1 MINILVVGSGNIG
14 SRHIQGLVKSNKKKF
29 IHIVETS
36 YKSKIN
42 TIKRIKDINSNFNN
56 YKFYENIPIINK
68 KLNLIII
75 STKSGPRLKIL
86 KKILSTCTFENI
98 ILEKICFK
106 NIKEFLE
113 ADKLLRLNKKVAYI
127 NFSRREFKFYKEL
140 KKKLNF
146 KKTIFFQ
153 VSGNFNL
160 GSNLVHFL
168 DLLDFLNI
176 KFNIKNLTTS
186 NIKYKILDSKYLN
199 ISGNI
204 FIQSAN
210 GVYFNFCDNNKI
222 KDCIIKIVTEENF
235 LEINETMQ
243 TCEIQSRK
251 NKINLDYKYEHISDN
266 SKVYV
271 KKGKFIKNIDIN
283 LNTIHQSLDIHKKLF
298 QIMKRVYKE
307 NNINK
312 KYIIT

>member
-1 MINILVVGSGNIG
+1 MINILVVGSGNVG
-14 SRHIQGLVKSNKKKF
+14 SRHIQGLVKHNKKKF

-42 TIKRIKDINSNFNN
+42 TIKRIKDINSNFHD
-56 YKFYENIPIINK
+56 YKFYKNIPIINK

-75 STKSGPRLKIL
+75 STKSGPRLTIL
-86 KKILSTCTFENI
+86 KKILSVCNFENI

-106 NIKEFLE
+106 NIKEFFD
-113 ADKLLRLNKKVAYI
+113 ANKLLKLNKKVAYI
-127 NFSRREFKFYKEL
+127 NFVRREFKFYKKL
-140 KKKLNF
+140 KKKINF

-153 VSGNFNL
+153 ISGNFNL
-160 GSNLVHFL
+160 ASNLVHFL

-176 KFNIKNLTTS
+176 KFDIKNLTTS
-186 NIKYKILDSKYLN
+186 NIKYKILNSKYLD

-204 FIQSAN
+204 FVQSAK
-210 GVYFNFCDNNKI
+210 GVYFNFCDNDKI
-222 KDCIIKIVTEENF
+222 KDTIIKIITEDSV
-235 LEINETMQ
+235 LEVNETMQ

-251 NKINLDYKYEHISDN
+251 DKINLNYKYEHISEN
-266 SKVYV
+266 SEAYA
-271 KKGKFIKNIDIN
+271 KKGRFIKNIDTN
-283 LNTIHQSLDIHKKLF
+283 LNTLDQSLDIHKKLF
-298 QIMKRVYKE
+298 QIMERVYKE

>member
-14 SRHIQGLVKSNKKKF
+14 SRHIQGLVKNDKKKF

-42 TIKRIKDINSNFNN
+42 TIRRIKDINSNFNN
-56 YKFYENIPIINK
+56 YKFYKKIPIINK
-68 KLNLIII
+68 KLNLILI

-86 KKILSTCTFENI
+86 KKILSIYTFKNI

-113 ADKLLRLNKKVAYI
+113 ADKLLKLNKKVAYI
-127 NFSRREFKFYKEL
+127 NFSRREFKFYKKL
-140 KKKLNF
+140 KKKINF
-146 KKTIFFQ
+146 TKTIYFQ

-160 GSNLVHFL
+160 GSNLVHFI

-186 NIKYKILDSKYLN
+186 NIKYKVYDLKYLK

-204 FIQSAN
+204 FIESVN
-210 GVYFNFCDNNKI
+210 GVYFDFSDNNKN
-222 KDCIIKIVTEENF
+222 KDCIIKIVTEENII
-235 LEINETMQ
+235 EINETRQ
-243 TCEIQSRK
+243 TCEILSRK
-251 NKINLDYKYEHISDN
+251 NKIKLDYKYEHVSDT
-266 SKVYV
+266 SKAYV
-271 KKGKFIKNIDIN
+271 KNGKFIKNIDTN

-298 QIMKRVYKE
+298 QIMERVYKE

>member
-1 MINILVVGSGNIG
+1 
-14 SRHIQGLVKSNKKKF
+14 
-29 IHIVETS
+29 
-36 YKSKIN
+36 
-42 TIKRIKDINSNFNN
+42 
-56 YKFYENIPIINK
+56 
-68 KLNLIII
+68 
-75 STKSGPRLKIL
+75 
-86 KKILSTCTFENI
+86 
-98 ILEKICFK
+98 
-106 NIKEFLE
+106 
-113 ADKLLRLNKKVAYI
+113 
-127 NFSRREFKFYKEL
+127 
-140 KKKLNF
+140 
-146 KKTIFFQ
+146 
-153 VSGNFNL
+153 
-160 GSNLVHFL
+160 
-168 DLLDFLNI
+168 LLDFLNI

-266 SKVYV
+266 SKAYV